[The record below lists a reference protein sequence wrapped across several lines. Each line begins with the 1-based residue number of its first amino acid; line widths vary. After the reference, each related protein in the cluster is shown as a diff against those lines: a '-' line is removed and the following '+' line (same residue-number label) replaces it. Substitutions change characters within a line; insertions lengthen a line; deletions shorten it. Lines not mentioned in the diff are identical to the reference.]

1 MEPRFVVKTAE
12 HDADILRCLD
22 RGDLRTYG
30 NPKETDMLKKLMITT
45 ALSGLMMGAA
55 FAQSAPKPADTPAAK
70 PTPPAATAPAD
81 TKSDAAKPMDA
92 AKSKPMDATKSTA
105 APAASG
111 SAQFVSTQ
119 KPDQFLA
126 SKFKGTDVV
135 GADNEKIGDVSDI
148 LFDKSGKIEA
158 YVVSVGGFLGMGSKD
173 VALAPASFEVVAGD
187 KSKNESDK
195 LKLSMTKDQLKQAA
209 NFEPYKEPRATTGM
223 GGGTPRPAPTPAP
236 RAQ

>member
-1 MEPRFVVKTAE
+1 
-12 HDADILRCLD
+12 
-22 RGDLRTYG
+22 
-30 NPKETDMLKKLMITT
+30 MLKKLMITT
-45 ALSGLMMGAA
+45 ALSGLMLGGA
-55 FAQSAPKPADTPAAK
+55 FAQSAPKPMDSPAAK

-81 TKSDAAKPMDA
+81 PKSDAAKPMDA

-105 APAASG
+105 APASG

-148 LFDKSGKIEA
+148 LFDKTGKIEA
-158 YVVSVGGFLGMGSKD
+158 YVVSVGGFLGMGAKD
-173 VALAPASFEVVAGD
+173 VALAPASFQVVSGD

-223 GGGTPRPAPTPAP
+223 GGGSPRPAPATPPAS
-236 RAQ
+236 RQ